1 MSVYDTY
8 DFVVT
13 PTSSKQQ
20 LWEPTGV
27 GNGVRPVRYAYEN
40 LKVEV
45 HTRGGSEKV
54 GFVVGSAE
62 FREGQRKPLRDAT
75 CEINFARL
83 TARHPDLRGVLIVT
97 GSFLE
102 EVVRGKGVGVA
113 MYRVLAEHAGKQ
125 GLAIVPEYCWSGTA
139 LTSEDA
145 LRVWGKLAREPGFD
159 AEGHTV
165 YAPPV
170 RANPRRR
177 RAPHPQ
183 VSTPAF
189 QRWFGDSKVV
199 DAEGQPLVMYH
210 GTSVANFDAFSTLRP
225 PFFTSDK
232 NYAKMYSDKGRGGK
246 AREVEVFLRI
256 ERPFDTR
263 HDAQAVRLF
272 NADFLPWYR
281 EQQQRYA
288 HLRERDIPPAVLGEA
303 LPFPSA
309 DDFWRYLRIRSRR
322 GDTPYDGLVVDEG
335 SFPATWEEAT
345 ERKLTPDAQ
354 YAWVPL
360 DPTQIKSAKKN
371 AGTFDPDDPS
381 ILRNPRKKRVDP
393 VLDPRHL
400 TIIETPAFK
409 RWFRDSKV
417 VDRLGRPLVVYHG
430 SPDIRDVFGGMTT
443 IRAPSAFFATD
454 SYAVAGTYAR
464 GKAPWDYQNAEP
476 GVVPLFLSIQNPMV
490 VDARGARWRKTEP
503 HIAQAYRDGHDGII
517 ILNSVDDYRGSGG
530 AGLATVYV
538 WFDPRQ
544 AKSAVLD
551 EMRSW
556 VDGKPLTFATPNA
569 GTFDPEDADMRK
581 NPRRRRA
588 PHPQV
593 SAPAFRRWFGK
604 SRVVDAK
611 GQPLVVYH
619 GTCGDF
625 SVFDPERADTTAGT
639 GVPFGTFFFTSMP
652 EVADTYARDMRRRY
666 CLGASTMPVYLSL
679 QDPLI
684 VDLTKWAHAPSWN
697 RIPYR
702 NREWTI
708 NTLTEH
714 ALRRGYDG
722 LIVKGVWDT
731 GLGKPRKGRGVG
743 DTYVAFAPE
752 QIKSAIGNRGT
763 FDPDDADITRNNP
776 RRRR

>member
-20 LWEPTGV
+20 LWEPTGE
-27 GNGVRPVRYAYEN
+27 GSGVRPARYTYEN
-40 LKVEV
+40 VKVEV
-45 HTRGGSEKV
+45 FTRGGEKV
-54 GFVVGSAE
+54 GFVAGSAE
-62 FREGQRKPLRDAT
+62 FREGQRKPLRDAA
-75 CEINFARL
+75 CETNFARL

-139 LTSEDA
+139 LTSTDA

-170 RANPRRR
+170 RSNPRRR

-183 VSTPAF
+183 VSTSAF

-199 DAEGQPLVMYH
+199 DAEG
-210 GTSVANFDAFSTLRP
+210 
-225 PFFTSDK
+225 
-232 NYAKMYSDKGRGGK
+232 
-246 AREVEVFLRI
+246 E
-256 ERPFDTR
+256 
-263 HDAQAVRLF
+263 
-272 NADFLPWYR
+272 
-281 EQQQRYA
+281 
-288 HLRERDIPPAVLGEA
+288 
-303 LPFPSA
+303 
-309 DDFWRYLRIRSRR
+309 
-322 GDTPYDGLVVDEG
+322 
-335 SFPATWEEAT
+335 
-345 ERKLTPDAQ
+345 
-354 YAWVPL
+354 
-360 DPTQIKSAKKN
+360 
-371 AGTFDPDDPS
+371 
-381 ILRNPRKKRVDP
+381 
-393 VLDPRHL
+393 
-400 TIIETPAFK
+400 
-409 RWFRDSKV
+409 
-417 VDRLGRPLVVYHG
+417 
-430 SPDIRDVFGGMTT
+430 
-443 IRAPSAFFATD
+443 
-454 SYAVAGTYAR
+454 
-464 GKAPWDYQNAEP
+464 
-476 GVVPLFLSIQNPMV
+476 
-490 VDARGARWRKTEP
+490 
-503 HIAQAYRDGHDGII
+503 
-517 ILNSVDDYRGSGG
+517 
-530 AGLATVYV
+530 
-538 WFDPRQ
+538 
-544 AKSAVLD
+544 
-551 EMRSW
+551 
-556 VDGKPLTFATPNA
+556 
-569 GTFDPEDADMRK
+569 
-581 NPRRRRA
+581 
-588 PHPQV
+588 
-593 SAPAFRRWFGK
+593 
-604 SRVVDAK
+604 
-611 GQPLVVYH
+611 PLVVYH